1 MLSAIDIVI
10 ITLTIA
16 LPLLFFFRESLPF
29 IGGKT
34 RAAAPHAAIAN
45 KASVDEGD
53 PSDFVG
59 KMTRA
64 VRVSGMQIECQ

>member
-1 MLSAIDIVI
+1 MLSAVDIVI
-10 ITLTIA
+10 ITLTVA
-16 LPLLFFFRESLPF
+16 LPLLYFFRESLPF

-34 RAAAPHAAIAN
+34 RAAAPHAAVTN
-45 KASVDEGD
+45 KANVDEGD

-64 VRVSGMQIECQ
+64 VRVSGLQIED